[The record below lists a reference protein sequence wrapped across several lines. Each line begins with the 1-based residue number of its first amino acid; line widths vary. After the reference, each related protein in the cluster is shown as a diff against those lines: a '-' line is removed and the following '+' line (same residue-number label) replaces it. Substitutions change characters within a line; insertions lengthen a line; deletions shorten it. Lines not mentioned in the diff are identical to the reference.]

1 MDLNAIQMFVAVA
14 QMGSLSAA
22 AIHLDIPLQTLSR
35 RIRELE
41 HELNVQLLQRS
52 MRGTRLTQAG
62 EKLYE
67 YASRGIE
74 AFAQGKSALI
84 SDQDELR
91 GRLRVALPVA
101 FEPWGQLLRDF
112 QRRYPQIELA
122 VYFTEQRMDLIAEG
136 IDVALRV
143 GAIEQ
148 DTLIARYMIS
158 YRHQLVASP
167 ALLERLGE
175 PHIPDDLL
183 RFPCATWSKDSSM
196 RSQWTLGNQTLEPAA
211 IVTTNNYLHLRN
223 CALNGDCI
231 TELPPFLAV
240 QAIKEGSLRSV
251 LDNYPMP
258 ENPVHLLYQ
267 SHRHPSRLVRVYLD
281 FCQEY
286 LQHWC
291 PSLAKPSPVTHP
303 QAESTTRERVGC

>member
-1 MDLNAIQMFVAVA
+1 MDLNAIQMFVAVS

-22 AIHLDIPLQTLSR
+22 ALHMDIPLQTLSR

-41 HELNVQLLQRS
+41 HELNVQLLHRS
-52 MRGTRLTQAG
+52 MRGTKLTLAG

-84 SDQDELR
+84 SDQDALR

-101 FEPWGQLLRDF
+101 FEPWGQLLCDF

-122 VYFTEQRMDLIAEG
+122 VYFTEQRTDLIAEG

-148 DTLIARYMIS
+148 DTLIARHMINF
-158 YRHQLVASP
+158 RHKLVASP
-167 ALLERLGE
+167 TLLERLGE
-175 PHIPDDLL
+175 PHTPDDLL
-183 RFPCATWSKDSSM
+183 RFPCATWSKDSNT
-196 RSQWTLGNQTLEPAA
+196 RSLWTLGNQTLEPTA

-240 QAIKEGSLRSV
+240 QAIEEGRLRAV

-258 ENPVHLLYQ
+258 ETPVHLLYQ

-286 LQHWC
+286 LQHWR
-291 PSLAKPSPVTHP
+291 PSALVSLVTRP
-303 QAESTTRERVGC
+303 QAESTTRERISC

>member
-183 RFPCATWSKDSSM
+183 RFPCATWSKDSST

-258 ENPVHLLYQ
+258 ENPVHL
-267 SHRHPSRLVRVYLD
+267 VVV
-281 FCQEY
+281 
-286 LQHWC
+286 QH
-291 PSLAKPSPVTHP
+291 
-303 QAESTTRERVGC
+303 